1 MKFVKLALV
10 AGVVAGSA
18 AAMAQETEGNWMVR
32 ARAISPTTEF
42 FEQMPEAAVIT
53 DSAGR
58 IRMALVAEA
67 PECLEAA
74 QRIATYTRSL

>member
-32 ARAISPTTEF
+32 GRVVRIDTNNDSDPIAALRATP
-42 FEQMPEAAVIT
+42 A
-53 DSAGR
+53 
-58 IRMALVAEA
+58 
-67 PECLEAA
+67 
-74 QRIATYTRSL
+74 